1 MESET
6 ELNIIK
12 CKMNSDNSILTT
24 ILEKE
29 LKFFETKTFKEIE
42 GLIEKNY
49 GHIKSAFPIHR
60 SHILIILGTKS
71 NPRFQENSVHLWDIE
86 KKESIGSINIK
97 ENSFQPDDIIFDIFL
112 ANTYLFL
119 VSRYRIY
126 MFDLMTLEH
135 EFTFEDVLGV
145 EGGVSFSFSENKIV
159 LAYISNTNHSIVK
172 INKIRILKNKLE
184 YSQRFLSTNLESV
197 QYIKISPRYKFLVVV
212 DSIGE
217 KINLYSLRSYKIKK
231 TLWLGYNNKVKIN
244 SIFFD
249 LDNNYIGVYSQIN
262 VLQIFQISELNIKRR
277 INTTGRKPTRQ
288 NLYINN
294 NNDMDNII
302 ENEEDEEQ
310 KDVLKGKKK
319 MKLNKIFKAIKKKTG
334 NKYLESF
341 AIYKDDKVLFRDV
354 VLTFFNERKDV
365 VIMDKEGNVFV
376 IKFNKKNGGQC
387 WLIEN
392 KKLECG
398 Y

>member
-71 NPRFQENSVHLWDIE
+71 NPRFQENSVHLWNIE

-294 NNDMDNII
+294 NNDINNI

-365 VIMDKEGNVFV
+365 VIIDKEGNVFV

>member
-1 MESET
+1 MESEA

-249 LDNNYIGVYSQIN
+249 SDNNYIGVYSQIN

-294 NNDMDNII
+294 NNDINNI

>member
-71 NPRFQENSVHLWDIE
+71 NPRFQENSVHLWNIE

-135 EFTFEDVLGV
+135 EFTFEDVWGV

-294 NNDMDNII
+294 NNDINNI

-365 VIMDKEGNVFV
+365 VIIDKEGNVFV

>member
-145 EGGVSFSFSENKIV
+145 EGGVSFSFSENKII

-294 NNDMDNII
+294 NNDINNI

-365 VIMDKEGNVFV
+365 VIIDKEGNVFV

>member
-12 CKMNSDNSILTT
+12 CKMNSDHSILTT

-135 EFTFEDVLGV
+135 EFTFEDVWGV

-294 NNDMDNII
+294 NNDINNI

>member
-6 ELNIIK
+6 KLNIIK

-71 NPRFQENSVHLWDIE
+71 NPRFQENSVHLWNIE

-135 EFTFEDVLGV
+135 EFTFEDVWGV

-294 NNDMDNII
+294 NNDINNI

-365 VIMDKEGNVFV
+365 VIMDKEGNIFV

>member
-126 MFDLMTLEH
+126 MFDLMILEH
-135 EFTFEDVLGV
+135 EFTFEDVWGV

-184 YSQRFLSTNLESV
+184 YSQRFLTTNLESV
-197 QYIKISPRYKFLVVV
+197 QCIKISPRNKFLAVA
-212 DSIGE
+212 DSMGE

-231 TLWLGYNNKVKIN
+231 TLWLGYSNKVKIN

-249 LDNNYIGVYSQIN
+249 SDNNYIGVYSQIN
-262 VLQIFQISELNIKRR
+262 VLQIFHISELNIKRR
-277 INTTGRKPTRQ
+277 INNIGRKATRQ
-288 NLYINN
+288 NLRINN
-294 NNDMDNII
+294 NDINNI

-310 KDVLKGKKK
+310 KDAFKGKKK

-334 NKYLESF
+334 NKFLESF
-341 AIYKDDKVLFRDV
+341 AIFKDDKVLFRDV
-354 VLTFFNERKDV
+354 VLTFFNERKDI
-365 VIMDKEGNVFV
+365 VIIDKEGNVFV

>member
-197 QYIKISPRYKFLVVV
+197 QYIKISTRYKFLVVV

-294 NNDMDNII
+294 NNDINNI